1 MRGVLPH
8 LALIA
13 AVCATFGCSTDPQTA
28 QGSRVDPKWAAAEEA
43 FQAEDYAAVH
53 QTLTRIEE
61 AGGANAPRAAAW
73 HMVLLAAQ
81 ARAFYELAEA
91 YGKGAEATH
100 HQVLSFQIGAGN
112 YRSQARIAIL
122 ELAEMATRADRY
134 LGTDGA
140 IALRFPLPQA
150 ADARSSV
157 IANISLGRAVGEAGS
172 DKAMSYAL
180 RRAFVRTAGETAG
193 CAEDFSEVQSK
204 FSANSVQTS
213 RLVFLAAIGR
223 VLYEQAELFAA
234 DRLNDTNKRDLLFD
248 LSDGLLTL
256 AVEQQCEERERL
268 DDWRVQLSRRRET
281 P

>member
-13 AVCATFGCSTDPQTA
+13 AVWATVGCSTKPHTA
-28 QGSRVDPKWAAAEEA
+28 QGSRADPKWAAAEEA
-43 FQAEDYAAVH
+43 FQAEDYSAVH
-53 QTLTRIEE
+53 QTLSRIEE
-61 AGGANAPRAAAW
+61 EGGANAPRAAAW
-73 HMVLLAAQ
+73 RMVLLAAQ

-100 HQVLSFQIGAGN
+100 HQVSSFRIGASN
-112 YRSQARIAIL
+112 YRSQSRNAIL
-122 ELAEMATRADRY
+122 ELAEMATRADRH
-134 LGTDGA
+134 LGSDGA

-150 ADARSSV
+150 DDALSSV
-157 IANISLGRAVGEAGS
+157 LANISLGRAVGQAGTE
-172 DKAMSYAL
+172 KAMSYAL

-193 CAEDFSEVQSK
+193 CAEDFGEVQSK
-204 FSANSVQTS
+204 FSGTSVQTS

-234 DRLNDTNKRDLLFD
+234 DRLNDTDKRDLLFD

-256 AVEQQCEERERL
+256 AVEQQREERERL
-268 DDWRVQLSRRRET
+268 DDWKVELGRRREN